1 VRVGCGQLEM
11 ARGARP
17 AACVVGSESTACARV
32 VGGTVLTGGGS
43 TGQRERVRER
53 AGPAAQREDGVRA
66 RGRTMPTGWPHRE
79 EGERKWG
86 CVGAGW
92 HRQARPTCQGEGEHA
107 GLGRTRLKCFFLFS
121 FEFII
126 PFLFIFSIEFKSNH
140 TINSNSNISSMC
152 INQKLSLIST

>member
-32 VGGTVLTGGGS
+32 VGGTVLTGGG
-43 TGQRERVRER
+43 GGPQARERGCANGR
-53 AGPAAQREDGVRA
+53 GPLQREDGVRA

-86 CVGAGW
+86 CAGVGW

-126 PFLFIFSIEFKSNH
+126 PFLFYF
-140 TINSNSNISSMC
+140 
-152 INQKLSLIST
+152 LY